1 MADNVH
7 SVKMHRKSEDLA
19 GKAELRGA
27 NTFNCFM
34 VGISE
39 WE

>member
-7 SVKMHRKSEDLA
+7 NVKMHRKSEDLA
-19 GKAELRGA
+19 GKVELKDEK
-27 NTFNCFM
+27 TFNSFM

>member
-19 GKAELRGA
+19 GKVELRDA
-27 NTFNCFM
+27 KTFNSFM
-34 VGISE
+34 VGIPE